1 MASAI
6 DTKMQEN
13 GSRVFFEQLIE
24 DGKEPSISFIE
35 DKAYP
40 DMPAIWYQ
48 YFQLQ
53 GKAIKKYL
61 GNQKGYN
68 YSRDTG
74 IMPILEKAA
83 KDMGVSTKDNWNP
96 MDIVMVKKSNEREIE
111 KDVEKILKG
120 GDEKTA
126 KLEKLNVLM
135 QNLLIT
141 KTMIPISLTFFLI

>member
-61 GNQKGYN
+61 GNQKGYS

-96 MDIVMVKKSNEREIE
+96 MDIVMVKKSNE
-111 KDVEKILKG
+111 
-120 GDEKTA
+120 
-126 KLEKLNVLM
+126 
-135 QNLLIT
+135 
-141 KTMIPISLTFFLI
+141 S